1 MNTSVP
7 LNIGGDLNSGPLSP
21 FVGRYVALVRGQG
34 YKPTSIRYQLLLIA
48 ALNRWLERTR
58 RRAEDVDERIIGRFL
73 RQRLRQGRTHQ
84 GERSILHRFCSLL
97 PMARCATKCGP
108 PLSSERTAR
117 IVEPYR
123 QYLLQERGLA
133 VHTAYA
139 YTRWADQF
147 LLSRFRKQPMRLRA
161 LTGRDLT
168 VFVQRSAPRCGRGG
182 GIHLVAALR
191 SFCRFLRYS
200 GHSDANLEAGVPPVA
215 HWALADVPKHLSAE
229 EVEKALAAC
238 DRDTGLGR
246 RDYAILLLLARLGL
260 RGGEVLGMTLED
272 IDWDTGTIT
281 IPVTKNRRGAR
292 LPLPGDA
299 GKAIAEYLRR
309 DRPRCDCRRVFLRVK
324 APHAGLSSSP
334 VISMIVAKALR
345 RAGVQSARTGA
356 HVFRHSFA
364 TTMLGRGASLGEIG
378 QLLRHNNPKTTA
390 IYAKVDVET
399 LRSIAPRWPG
409 GAK

>member
-1 MNTSVP
+1 MDTSVP
-7 LNIGGDLNSGPLSP
+7 LNIGGGLDSGPLSP
-21 FVGRYVALVRGQG
+21 FVGRYVALVRKQG

-58 RRAEDVDERIIGRFL
+58 RRAEVVDERIIGRFL

-97 PMARCATKCGP
+97 PMARCAAKCGP
-108 PLSSERTAR
+108 PVCSERTAR

-147 LLSRFRKQPMRLRA
+147 LLSRFRKQPVRVRA

-168 VFVQRSAPRCGRGG
+168 DFVQRSAPRCGRAG

-191 SFCRFLRYS
+191 SFCRFLHYS
-200 GHSDANLEAGVPPVA
+200 GHTDVNLEAGVPPVA
-215 HWALADVPKHLSAE
+215 HWALADVPNHLSAE
-229 EVEKALAAC
+229 EVEKVLAAC
-238 DRDTGLGR
+238 DRDTALGR

-260 RGGEVLGMTLED
+260 RGGEVLSMTLED

-292 LPLPGDA
+292 LPLPSDV
-299 GKAIAEYLRR
+299 GKAIIEYLRC
-309 DRPRCDCRRVFLRVK
+309 DRPRCDCRRIFLRVK

-334 VISMIVAKALR
+334 VVSTIAAKALR
-345 RAGVQSARTGA
+345 KAGVQSARTGA

>member
-1 MNTSVP
+1 
-7 LNIGGDLNSGPLSP
+7 
-21 FVGRYVALVRGQG
+21 
-34 YKPTSIRYQLLLIA
+34 
-48 ALNRWLERTR
+48 
-58 RRAEDVDERIIGRFL
+58 
-73 RQRLRQGRTHQ
+73 
-84 GERSILHRFCSLL
+84 
-97 PMARCATKCGP
+97 
-108 PLSSERTAR
+108 
-117 IVEPYR
+117 
-123 QYLLQERGLA
+123 
-133 VHTAYA
+133 
-139 YTRWADQF
+139 
-147 LLSRFRKQPMRLRA
+147 
-161 LTGRDLT
+161 
-168 VFVQRSAPRCGRGG
+168 
-182 GIHLVAALR
+182 
-191 SFCRFLRYS
+191 LRYS